1 MGSFLITYCKKKQ
14 MYTLPHLRIFSQ
26 ANKDMARLYFNL
38 PQLYLFKALSKT
50 DEYFVDIEI
59 GYEVHF
65 DQTDHRATWEK
76 LSLNIPHFQHFRFSQ
91 RTN

>member
-1 MGSFLITYCKKKQ
+1 
-14 MYTLPHLRIFSQ
+14 MYTLPHLRIFSH
-26 ANKDMARLYFNL
+26 ANQDMARPYFNL

-65 DQTDHRATWEK
+65 DQTDHRAT
-76 LSLNIPHFQHFRFSQ
+76 
-91 RTN
+91 